1 MIPAPFEYHAPTSV
15 DEAVQLLAQA
25 ASDGQDVKVLGGGQS
40 LLPVLRMRL
49 AAPEVVV
56 DLGRIADLADIRD
69 DGDAVVIG
77 AMATHDAVIRSDVV
91 REHALLLSLAT
102 ETVADPQVRH
112 RGTFGGALVHAD
124 PAGDLPA
131 PALALDVQM
140 VIAGAGGARRTV
152 PAADFFQDLFTTAV
166 GEGEL
171 LVQVRV
177 PKYTGWAACYQKFN
191 RIAQAWAIVGA
202 AVALR
207 VDGGTIAEARVGL
220 TNMGSVPVRA
230 REVEQALV
238 GLRPTAD
245 AVRSACAAAGSGTT
259 PPSDANADADY
270 RRHLAGV
277 LTGRA
282 VVAAV
287 GSA

>member
-1 MIPAPFEYHAPTSV
+1 MIPAAFDYVAPTSV
-15 DEAVQLLAQA
+15 DGALQALADAV
-25 ASDGQDVKVLGGGQS
+25 GEGKDVKVLGGGQS
-40 LLPVLRMRL
+40 LLAVMRMRL
-49 AAPEVVV
+49 AAPELVV
-56 DLGRIADLADIRD
+56 DLGRIGDLADIRD

-77 AMATHDAVIRSDVV
+77 AMATHDTVLRHELV
-91 REHALLLSLAT
+91 RQHALLIALAT

-131 PALALDVQM
+131 PALALGCQM
-140 VIAGAGGARRTV
+140 VIAGPGGARRTV
-152 PAADFFQDLFTTAV
+152 DAADFFQDLFTTAV
-166 GEGEL
+166 GEDEL

-177 PKYTGWAACYQKFN
+177 PKHTGWGACYQKFN
-191 RIAQAWAIVGA
+191 RISHAWAMCGA

-207 VDGGTIAEARVGL
+207 VEGGSIAEARVAL

-230 REVEQALV
+230 TGVEAALV
-238 GLRPTAD
+238 GQQATSD
-245 AVRSACAAAGSGTT
+245 AVRMACAAAGDGTT
-259 PPSDANADADY
+259 PPEDANADAEY

-282 VVAAV
+282 VLAAAGV
-287 GSA
+287 

>member
-1 MIPAPFEYHAPTSV
+1 MIPAAFDYHAPTSV
-15 DEAVQLLAQA
+15 DEAVQLLGQA
-25 ASDGQDVKVLGGGQS
+25 AADGKDVKVLAGGQS

-56 DLGRIADLADIRD
+56 DLGRIPDLADVRD
-69 DGDAVVIG
+69 DGDALVIG
-77 AMATHDAVIRSDVV
+77 AMVTHDAVVKSELV
-91 REHALLLSLAT
+91 RQHALLLALTT

-131 PALALDVQM
+131 PALALDAEM

-152 PAADFFQDLFTTAV
+152 AAADFFEDLFTTAV
-166 GEGEL
+166 GEDEV

-177 PKYTGWAACYQKFN
+177 PKHTGWRASYQKFN
-191 RIAQAWAIVGA
+191 RISHAWAMVGA

-207 VDGGTIAEARVGL
+207 VEDGSIAEAKVAL

-230 REVEQALV
+230 AAVEQALV
-238 GLRPTAD
+238 GQAPTSD
-245 AVRSACAAAGSGTT
+245 AVRQACAAAGDGTN
-259 PPSDANADADY
+259 PPTDANADAEY

-282 VVAAV
+282 VVAA
-287 GSA
+287 GG